1 MSCQRSICD
10 GWQCCVG
17 VQPHGFVLFEIVRRL
32 LASLHECIDLACNYQ
47 SIVLFLRRTSWKK
60 KKYEYPGEAVTVSYD
75 LKRCIHAAA
84 CVHGLPEVF
93 DPNKKPWVSPDE
105 ASAADLQAVILQCP
119 TGALKYTM
127 ANGDTES
134 VPDENTVDVAP
145 DGPLFIRGN
154 VEISASDGTV
164 MLKDTRVALCRCG
177 ASENKPLCDGK
188 HAKAGFADP
197 ATDFENPKMRP
208 VGEDAS
214 AVMTIRLAENGPLLV
229 EGVHTVFLAGRAT
242 KVEGEKC
249 ALCRCGASKNKPFC
263 DGAHKAIG
271 FQG

>member
-1 MSCQRSICD
+1 MEEK
-10 GWQCCVG
+10 V
-17 VQPHGFVLFEIVRRL
+17 FEY
-32 LASLHECIDLACNYQ
+32 S
-47 SIVLFLRRTSWKK
+47 
-60 KKYEYPGEAVTVSYD
+60 GEDVTVSYD
-75 LKRCIHAAA
+75 LKRCIHAAK

-93 DPNKKPWVSPDE
+93 DPNKKPWVSPNE
-105 ASAADLQAVILQCP
+105 ASANELGAVILECP
-119 TGALKYTM
+119 TGALKYVM
-127 ANGDTES
+127 SNGDTEP

-177 ASENKPLCDGK
+177 ESENKPLCDGK
-188 HAKAGFADP
+188 HTKAGFKDA
-197 ATDFENPKMRP
+197 AAAFENPKMRP
-208 VGEDAS
+208 VSEDAS
-214 AVMTIRLAENGPLLV
+214 ATMSIRLAENGPLLV
-229 EGVHTVFLAGRAT
+229 EGVHTVYLAGRAIQ
-242 KVEGEKC
+242 VEGEKC